1 DPLSQIITGVTSP
14 LGVSSLTQLLGIDAF
29 IKPVMT
35 AFGPVYQAISAVTLK
50 PLSDFATSQYGP
62 FINGSASRLLDLSR
76 TLSEQSAN
84 LPGAP
89 AQSAADTNAAA
100 KQTTGA
106 HRAENGGTPV
116 STLLARD
123 TGVEEVQSTADAGRP
138 AATDAPDAG
147 SGTTAPPVT
156 PAPAPVIDTPTQTP
170 DPTPPAET
178 PTAETPT
185 VETPAAAAAAEEPTT
200 APEAAEP
207 TAPTETAPS
216 TSDSSATTDSTADA
230 GGSDAGADQ
239 AA

>member
-1 DPLSQIITGVTSP
+1 MPGTSP

-29 IKPVMT
+29 VTPVMT

-62 FINGSASRLLDLSR
+62 FINGSASQLLDLSK

-100 KQTTGA
+100 TQTGA
-106 HRAENGGTPV
+106 HRAENGGTLV

-123 TGVEEVQSTADAGRP
+123 TGVEQVQSTADTDRP
-138 AATDAPDAG
+138 ASTDTPDAG
-147 SGTTAPPVT
+147 SGTTAPVT
-156 PAPAPVIDTPTQTP
+156 PAPAPAPAPVIETPTQTT

-178 PTAETPT
+178 PT
-185 VETPAAAAAAEEPTT
+185 TPAAE
-200 APEAAEP
+200 API
-207 TAPTETAPS
+207 
-216 TSDSSATTDSTADA
+216 
-230 GGSDAGADQ
+230 G
-239 AA
+239 